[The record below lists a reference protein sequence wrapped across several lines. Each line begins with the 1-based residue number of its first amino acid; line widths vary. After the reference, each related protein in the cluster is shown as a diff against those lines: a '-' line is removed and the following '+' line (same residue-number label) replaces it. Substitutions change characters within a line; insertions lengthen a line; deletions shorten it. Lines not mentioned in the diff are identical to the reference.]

1 MRRCTGAAERTGGLL
16 PHRIPNVSAVLRPLP
31 LADMSSQ
38 APEGDQLY
46 AGQRLGLP
54 EHGPG
59 SVAGWGR
66 RVVALFVDWI
76 ASSLVAA
83 FISGA
88 VSADAG
94 FDRLLP
100 LLVFLV
106 EVTLF
111 TGVADASFGQLA
123 LRIVVVR
130 LDGRPLTIL
139 HALVRTFLICLVIP
153 PVVFNRDNRGLHDLA
168 VGTITLNR

>member
-1 MRRCTGAAERTGGLL
+1 MSQ
-16 PHRIPNVSAVLRPLP
+16 PVS
-31 LADMSSQ
+31 Q
-38 APEGDQLY
+38 EY

-54 EHGPG
+54 AEGPG

-66 RVVALFVDWI
+66 RIAALFVDWI

-83 FISGA
+83 AISAYANLGP
-88 VSADAG
+88 DAA
-94 FDRLLP
+94 RLLP
-100 LLVFLV
+100 MLVFLT

-111 TGVADASFGQLA
+111 TTFMSASFGQLA

-130 LDGRPLTIL
+130 LDRRPVTIL
-139 HALVRTFLICLVIP
+139 NAVVRTLLICLVIP

-168 VGTITLNR
+168 VGTITLQR